1 VQLRCASVCEVD
13 LADAAY
19 SYDLA
24 IASDLIEHLSPA
36 ELELLYRRLSHWL
49 KPDGLFIV
57 HTFPNLWYYRYHYA
71 ARRRRADKLGAWLPL
86 EPRSRY
92 ERLMHINEQSP
103 RVLQRQLAQA
113 FRHVHLWFADVT
125 QPGGSL
131 LRPYTIRELAA
142 APSLYAVASQSA
154 LAMSE
159 ISGLLQMLPLSEQT
173 AAGIGCRVLQAPDVV
188 TPAQRFEV
196 EVQLSYPDGI
206 MLNSYFPCP
215 VHLCYH
221 WLSADGNHMLVFDG
235 ERTKMLPETGQ
246 SSVVS
251 PAVRPQS
258 FARIVAPS
266 ASGQYRLRVTLVQEG
281 VRWFDQLGVFDDVK
295 IQVSE
300 Q

>member
-1 VQLRCASVCEVD
+1 VIPGYAGELLIKVAGERRETDTDSSVQTGSLALRDTYTTIYYTRDCGGYDAFARNGGKRLDDLRLQSVASIARLKQTGRVLDLGCGRGELAYYFARQGYTVTAIDYSEHAIALTESCFAGEEELRRRVQLRCASVCEVD

-142 APSLYAVASQSA
+142 AP
-154 LAMSE
+154 
-159 ISGLLQMLPLSEQT
+159 
-173 AAGIGCRVLQAPDVV
+173 R
-188 TPAQRFEV
+188 
-196 EVQLSYPDGI
+196 
-206 MLNSYFPCP
+206 
-215 VHLCYH
+215 
-221 WLSADGNHMLVFDG
+221 
-235 ERTKMLPETGQ
+235 
-246 SSVVS
+246 
-251 PAVRPQS
+251 
-258 FARIVAPS
+258 
-266 ASGQYRLRVTLVQEG
+266 
-281 VRWFDQLGVFDDVK
+281 
-295 IQVSE
+295 
-300 Q
+300 